1 MEEIRKRTKVLEY
14 SLKLENFVSYELAS
28 LLDIPDY
35 KNSKSLGNG
44 SSALSIN
51 QKLNLLLNVENID
64 KKEKST
70 IEYFMS
76 IRNQFMHNIDA
87 VSFSYVIKKLDGL
100 ENKLKKEYPENFKGN
115 NEEEDFE
122 LCVESLFV
130 DSIKI
135 LRDKKG
141 NKLRKIVLQT
151 YAESDEILKEKLRV
165 SFDKQIQILEEFFEN
180 YPEDKIDKYLV
191 LGKIILM
198 DIQVERE
205 TIDNT
210 LEEMEKLNNRV
221 NE

>member
-1 MEEIRKRTKVLEY
+1 M
-14 SLKLENFVSYELAS
+14 
-28 LLDIPDY
+28 
-35 KNSKSLGNG
+35 
-44 SSALSIN
+44 
-51 QKLNLLLNVENID
+51 
-64 KKEKST
+64 
-70 IEYFMS
+70 
-76 IRNQFMHNIDA
+76 
-87 VSFSYVIKKLDGL
+87 
-100 ENKLKKEYPENFKGN
+100 
-115 NEEEDFE
+115 
-122 LCVESLFV
+122 
-130 DSIKI
+130 
-135 LRDKKG
+135 
-141 NKLRKIVLQT
+141 LQT